1 MFYQLSFY
9 IHKHLYLVLI
19 LIMIS
24 KTHNQYNQIKQ
35 QRNKTSQITEI
46 NNHISF
52 LISFSIFIYVR
63 IPKTKCGFK
72 IGKTQSESIQ
82 KYVSMNANNKKKNYI
97 KYIIITHAMIYITI
111 YPHNNDNNPKKKPTH
126 TSQKMCNFIY
136 ITHANL
142 HIYTLVYNYHIYIM

>member
-1 MFYQLSFY
+1 MARTVQFTPTVLTYFINY
-9 IHKHLYLVLI
+9 PFTFKHLYLVLI

-82 KYVSMNANNKKKNYI
+82 KYVSMNANNKKKKLHKIYNNHSRNDIYNYI
-97 KYIIITHAMIYITI
+97 ST
-111 YPHNNDNNPKKKPTH
+111 
-126 TSQKMCNFIY
+126 Q
-136 ITHANL
+136 
-142 HIYTLVYNYHIYIM
+142 

>member
-1 MFYQLSFY
+1 MARTVQFTPTVLTCFINYPFTF
-9 IHKHLYLVLI
+9 KHLYLVLI

-82 KYVSMNANNKKKNYI
+82 KYVSMNANNKKK
-97 KYIIITHAMIYITI
+97 KIT
-111 YPHNNDNNPKKKPTH
+111 
-126 TSQKMCNFIY
+126 
-136 ITHANL
+136 
-142 HIYTLVYNYHIYIM
+142 

>member
-1 MFYQLSFY
+1 MN
-9 IHKHLYLVLI
+9 
-19 LIMIS
+19 MIS

-82 KYVSMNANNKKKNYI
+82 KYVSMNANKKKINYI

-111 YPHNNDNNPKKKPTH
+111 YLHNNDNNPKNPRTHLKKCVI
-126 TSQKMCNFIY
+126 SY
-136 ITHANL
+136 I
-142 HIYTLVYNYHIYIM
+142 

>member
-1 MFYQLSFY
+1 MARTVQFTPTVLTCFINYPFTF
-9 IHKHLYLVLI
+9 KHLYLVLI

-82 KYVSMNANNKKKNYI
+82 KYVSMNANNNKKKKLHKIYNNHSRNDIYNYI
-97 KYIIITHAMIYITI
+97 ST
-111 YPHNNDNNPKKKPTH
+111 
-126 TSQKMCNFIY
+126 Q
-136 ITHANL
+136 
-142 HIYTLVYNYHIYIM
+142 

>member
-1 MFYQLSFY
+1 MARTVQFTPTVLTCFINYPFTF
-9 IHKHLYLVLI
+9 KHLYLVLI

-82 KYVSMNANNKKKNYI
+82 KYVSMNANNKKKKNYI

-111 YPHNNDNNPKKKPTH
+111 YPHNNDNNPKK
-126 TSQKMCNFIY
+126 
-136 ITHANL
+136 THA
-142 HIYTLVYNYHIYIM
+142 HISKNV